1 MPRKEEGG
9 TGNRVSKRKG
19 EGGGFASKSIYRSHR
34 PRGVNTHTHS
44 LFPISSALKLCFE
57 GPLRHPRPAGKRRE
71 KGGGRGGGR
80 AFLATLYRFL
90 TERRQK
96 EGRGRKGVE
105 IYAGA
110 ISHDERKQFYVL

>member
-1 MPRKEEGG
+1 MPRKGEGG

-19 EGGGFASKSIYRSHR
+19 EGGVFASKSIYRSHR

-44 LFPISSALKLCFE
+44 LFPISSALKVRCVTPGLRGKE
-57 GPLRHPRPAGKRRE
+57 GRAAE
-71 KGGGRGGGR
+71 GGGG
-80 AFLATLYRFL
+80 FLATLYRFL